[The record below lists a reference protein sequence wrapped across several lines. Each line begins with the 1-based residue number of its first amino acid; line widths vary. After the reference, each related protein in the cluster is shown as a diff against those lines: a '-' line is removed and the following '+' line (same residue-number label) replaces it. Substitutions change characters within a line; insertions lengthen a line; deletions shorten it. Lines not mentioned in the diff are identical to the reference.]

1 VKLPSLLPDF
11 LIQWA
16 KWGTNGVDNLNN
28 SWMFLL
34 DYPQVSAIEDE
45 SLTFRLSEGTPYP
58 KNGRINIAADDCD

>member
-1 VKLPSLLPDF
+1 MGG
-11 LIQWA
+11 
-16 KWGTNGVDNLNN
+16 KWGANGVDNLNN

-34 DYPQVSAIEDE
+34 DYPQVSAIDDE